1 EQQLQAL
8 VAERP
13 HDPLAAGL
21 GMAIAALV
29 RLFTGDLEGSR
40 RYNEQVLAGTRA
52 LGERWYEGETLATL
66 GLTSLLQQRYQQA
79 EVEFGGAL
87 DVVWEAGD
95 LASVAYALEPLGQA
109 AVALGRPRQGVVLA
123 GAAARLRE
131 EVGGG
136 LSAEQLRWKLE
147 QPRDAARR
155 FLSEAEIDLA
165 WARGRSLAPEEA
177 VASAKDPAVESR
189 HPRT

>member
-79 EVEFGGAL
+79 EVEFRGAL

-95 LASVAYALEPLGQA
+95 LASVAYALERLGQA

-123 GAAARLRE
+123 GAGARRGGVVLAGPAARLRE

-147 QPRDAARR
+147 HPRDAARR
-155 FLSEAEIDLA
+155 FLSEAEID
-165 WARGRSLAPEEA
+165 
-177 VASAKDPAVESR
+177 
-189 HPRT
+189 